1 MHSFASLP
9 FLKRFHPIWQNPAF
23 LWLWLSTTIG
33 NFGGQI
39 TAIALPIIAVSDL
52 HATPEQMGWLIALE
66 TLPFALFSLPSGVWI
81 ERIKKLPLMKIN
93 YIALVVVIGSIP
105 VAAWFQFLNLGLLYF
120 VGFMIGICNV
130 FLGTAMQ
137 VFTTQVVN
145 NKDHLVH
152 AHGAISAVSS
162 AARTAGPGVG
172 GALIQVLTASFV
184 LVVDCCALLIGLLM
198 IMRIKH
204 SETLPAHS
212 KASFI
217 TQIREGLAFVFKEP
231 SLKVLTWAV
240 AAWQV
245 LFHGVLTLEILLA
258 SRDLALSP
266 KLIGIGFA
274 AGGATAVIGS
284 LIAPRLS
291 DRFSVGTV
299 MTVGFGLTA
308 LGWCL
313 LAFAPAGTY
322 APWSFACAQI
332 FFQAGVSLFFVT
344 YIAMRQVL
352 TPEHLLSRVTA
363 TMRFLTVAATPLGAL
378 LAGFLGQQL
387 GVRNALIAI
396 AISSLLLTL
405 GVVFGTPLRKLS
417 QQNDKAEHKIKQ
429 F

>member
-1 MHSFASLP
+1 MHRFVNLP

-23 LWLWLSTTIG
+23 IWLWLSTTIG

-81 ERIKKLPLMKIN
+81 ERLKKLPLMKLN
-93 YIALVVVIGSIP
+93 YVALVFAIGSIP
-105 VAAWFQFLNLGLLYF
+105 LAAWFNLLNLGLLYF
-120 VGFMIGICNV
+120 AGFIVGICNV

-172 GALIQVLTASFV
+172 GALIQVLTAPFV

-204 SETLPAHS
+204 NETLPLQS
-212 KASFI
+212 KDTFI
-217 TQIREGLAFVFKEP
+217 TQIREGLGFVFREP

-240 AAWQV
+240 AVWQV

-258 SRDLALSP
+258 TRDLALSP
-266 KLIGIGFA
+266 KQIGIGFA

-291 DRFSVGTV
+291 DRFSVGSV
-299 MTVGFGLTA
+299 MTVGFCLTA
-308 LGWCL
+308 VGWCL
-313 LAFAPAGTY
+313 LALAPGGLY

-387 GVRNALIAI
+387 GVRNALITI
-396 AISSLLLTL
+396 AICSLLLTL
-405 GVVFGTPLRKLS
+405 GVVFGTSLRKLS
-417 QQNDKAEHKIKQ
+417 QKNIKATQAI
-429 F
+429 